1 MLGSWTE
8 AFNYGGFGLAQAVD
22 RAVAPAAN
30 ACQTGGSST
39 FLLILA
45 VVLMRVGIYFL
56 VGGGN
61 NDPDSP

>member
-1 MLGSWTE
+1 MPGSWTE
-8 AFNYGGFGLAQAVD
+8 AFNYGGLELAQAVAC
-22 RAVAPAAN
+22 AVVPAAN

-56 VGGGN
+56 GSGLIDHN
-61 NDPDSP
+61 Q